1 MYSKIGNHHKYNLA
15 SDTKLRDTQRLKD
28 FKVSVGLRLKRR
40 TKLLKT
46 KRFGISKTFDEY

>member
-28 FKVSVGLRLKRR
+28 FKVSVGLRLKRQ

-46 KRFGISKTFDEY
+46 KQFGIS